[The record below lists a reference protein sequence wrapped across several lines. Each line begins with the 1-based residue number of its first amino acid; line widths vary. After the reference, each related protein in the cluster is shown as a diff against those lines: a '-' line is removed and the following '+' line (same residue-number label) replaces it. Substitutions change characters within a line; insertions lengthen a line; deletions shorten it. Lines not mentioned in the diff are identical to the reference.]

1 MPKIT
6 INEISQ
12 TYTYN
17 IGTNSYATVALPI
30 TAAWGPGYF
39 DPATVTYA
47 STRAEMLELT
57 QWQRFPATQAGLEA
71 FVSTY
76 RGPVSNYRA
85 VKDYSYF
92 QAITLLTSGYD
103 VLVCRVSPGGM
114 AKSDSSSADGKKIQV
129 TYTPSGGSATTA
141 TLAITAKYPGSF
153 GNNIWCKLSKVT
165 SPSTYWSLVVYVKDS
180 SGASVAV
187 ENLVFVFDATNST
200 DNIPHISEI
209 ESKYISVVPTKI
221 VDNVVTVADVPDT
234 ATIVSDADSAI
245 LDGGKDDA
253 TFGTA
258 SAALTAAQNAAY
270 GTTTGSEG
278 RYVLAGTDTATGKYY
293 TELNKLTTTSPAES
307 GKTTISATMAYNLA
321 FREWCYTAAYICY
334 DILTDKLNYSPNRI
348 ISPGWDDQ
356 DYRYFNGDQYR
367 GVAGETA
374 ANTFDLSPFHTKMM
388 TVAYYSRCASALLD
402 VPRSMNRAIV
412 WNTEN
417 GYAQLLSRSATPT
430 NILDGTLYPT
440 HAALCAPWAQYRF
453 VGTTK
458 MNMASPAFLALMIQR
473 AMILN
478 QPAQYEWAL
487 PTNRKQSLAIGKF
500 DYNIPNDYLSKWQGT
515 DGVSVNIITT
525 IPDLGTTLWGN
536 STLFE
541 IPPATYQAL
550 ANLSTRYL
558 INAIED
564 VVYRCGLAITFQ
576 YNNSQAYSQFYAGV
590 TPTLD
595 TMKTVGAIDD
605 YRVEMS
611 ADIDANDQIMANS
624 VIGKI
629 YLVINGVIN
638 DITVDLIALPPG
650 TDLNNFV
657 G

>member
-30 TAAWGPGYF
+30 TASWGPGYF

-114 AKSDSSSADGKKIQV
+114 AKSDTNSATGKKIQV
-129 TYTPSGGSATTA
+129 TFTPSGGSATTV

-209 ESKYISVVPTKI
+209 ESKFIYITLAS
-221 VDNVVTVADVPDT
+221 DVLDT
-234 ATIVSDADSAI
+234 ATIATDGDKAI
-245 LDGGKDDA
+245 LA
-253 TFGTA
+253 NGTDTETITA
-258 SAALTAAQNAAY
+258 GTSTTAAQEALAKAQNYAY
-270 GTTTGSEG
+270 GATTGSEG
-278 RYVLAGTDTATGKYY
+278 RYALAGIGTGKYY
-293 TELNKLTTTSPAES
+293 TALNALVATGTGA
-307 GKTTISATMAYNLA
+307 ISETLAMNLA

-356 DYRYFNGDQYR
+356 DYRYFNGDQFL
-367 GVAGETA
+367 GTAGESA
-374 ANTFDLSPFHTKMM
+374 SNTFDLSPFHTKMM
-388 TVAYYSRCASALLD
+388 NVAYYSRCATALLD

-417 GYAQLLSRSATPT
+417 GYAQLLARSAAPT

-440 HAALCAPWAQYRF
+440 HAGLCAPWAQYRY
-453 VGTTK
+453 VSTAK
-458 MNMASPAFLALMIQR
+458 MNIASPAFLTLMIQR

-487 PTNRKQSLAIGKF
+487 PTNRKQGLSIGKF

-515 DGVSVNIITT
+515 DGVGVNIITN

-558 INAIED
+558 VNAIED

-650 TDLNNFV
+650 TDLNSFI

>member
-92 QAITLLTSGYD
+92 MALSLLTAGYD

-114 AKSDSSSADGKKIQV
+114 AKSDTNSATGKKIQV
-129 TYTPSGGSATTA
+129 TFTPSGGSATTV

-209 ESKYISVVPTKI
+209 ESKFIVAVPT
-221 VDNVVTVADVPDT
+221 ADAEDT
-234 ATIVSDADSAI
+234 ATIVADGDKAV
-245 LDGGKDDA
+245 LEGGKDDA
-253 TFGTA
+253 TFS
-258 SAALTAAQNAAY
+258 SAADALTAAQNAAY
-270 GTTTGSEG
+270 STTVGSEG
-278 RYVLAGTDTATGKYY
+278 RYVLAGTSTATGKYY
-293 TELNKLTTTSPAES
+293 TELNKLTTTSPAPS
-307 GKTTISATMAYNLA
+307 GKTTISSTLAYNLA

-367 GVAGETA
+367 GTAGESA

-388 TVAYYSRCASALLD
+388 NVAYYSRCATALLD

-412 WNTEN
+412 WNTAN
-417 GYAQLLSRSATPT
+417 GYAQLLSRSAAPA

-440 HAALCAPWAQYRF
+440 HAGLCAPWAQYRY
-453 VGTTK
+453 VSTTK
-458 MNMASPAFLALMIQR
+458 MNMASPAFLTLMIQR

-487 PTNRKQSLAIGKF
+487 PTNRKQSISIGKF
-500 DYNIPNDYLSKWQGT
+500 DYNIPNDYLNKWQGT
-515 DGVSVNIITT
+515 DGVGVNIITT

-558 INAIED
+558 VNAIED

-595 TMKTVGAIDD
+595 TMKTVGAIDG